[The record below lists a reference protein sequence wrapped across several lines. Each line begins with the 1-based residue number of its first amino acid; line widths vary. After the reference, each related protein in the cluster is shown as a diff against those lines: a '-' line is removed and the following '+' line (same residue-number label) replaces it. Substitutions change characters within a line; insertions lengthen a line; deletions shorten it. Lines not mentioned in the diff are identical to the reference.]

1 VKKEGSMRTTTEERA
16 AMCLHRAAMKRVAR
30 RASRRGLMSHLLRI
44 GLFASI
50 EPANCDV
57 FSCCA
62 SLPAREKHW
71 PFVSAAWRFRWR
83 AS

>member
-1 VKKEGSMRTTTEERA
+1 
-16 AMCLHRAAMKRVAR
+16 MKRGAR
-30 RASRRGLMSHLLRI
+30 RAPCRGPMPHPLRI
-44 GLFASI
+44 GLLASI

-57 FSCCA
+57 FSSRA
-62 SLPAREKHW
+62 PLPAWEKHW

>member
-1 VKKEGSMRTTTEERA
+1 MQTATEERV

-30 RASRRGLMSHLLRI
+30 RAPCRGPTSHPLRI

-50 EPANCDV
+50 EPANCDD
-57 FSCCA
+57 FSARA
-62 SLPAREKHW
+62 SLPTREKRW
-71 PFVSAAWRFRWR
+71 PFVSAAWRSRWR